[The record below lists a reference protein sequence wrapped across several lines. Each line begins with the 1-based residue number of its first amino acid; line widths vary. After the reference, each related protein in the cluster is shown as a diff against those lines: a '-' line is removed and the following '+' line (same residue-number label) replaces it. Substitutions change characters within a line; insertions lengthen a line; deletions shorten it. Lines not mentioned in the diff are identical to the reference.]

1 MKKFLF
7 IQIKKLIIL
16 VLCINACETG
26 RYGGKQTGERRER
39 AFCRCF
45 IYSGRRKVKGTGKM
59 KSIMKKSL
67 MAGMSVCMV
76 LSMTPA
82 TAMAAGSE
90 NVLSGSEASGTP
102 GAKETVMGY
111 KLAPG
116 WEIMGEDASHYTAQG
131 TDSVSIDVQHGDLYY
146 TNGGVRNTA
155 KNVFLHTVEQSDFA
169 ISVKLDF
176 KPGQDFQTAGLI
188 IYRDE
193 DANFAATRRYHSYFE
208 DKSLCIQGVN
218 TNSFPE
224 GHMADPSQ
232 EQAPIWLRI
241 VKEGTMVKSYYRLSE
256 DDEWTEYDNREW
268 SSFDGAEAEDLKVGL
283 YTRNTNPNGSS
294 TALFS
299 DFSIQYG
306 SEAPQET
313 AIFEE
318 TEIEVPDERIE
329 YITDRDW
336 YSAEVGYGSPK
347 KDTGVDGDAIVLG
360 GRTYTRGLAAHADSR
375 VVYDIEGLGVLRF
388 QAVAGVNKSQGSC
401 QFIVEADG
409 KELVK
414 TDILHGTDE
423 TQAIDVE
430 IPEGTKMLTLITNT
444 GGDNGNYDHSIWADA
459 KFVMDSDVSLD
470 SLRKITVS
478 GPGYLS
484 LDGEGELKVSG
495 ELVSGDAADL
505 SGAEITYSSSDDEV
519 LSVDQNGRMT
529 GKKDGSADVT
539 VTVTMG
545 EAVKTEVFSVIVGEG
560 DGEMWNISS
569 PDESLRTLFLLDE
582 EGEGHYFVLEDD
594 KVVVDDSQLG
604 IVTDA
609 GDFTEGLT
617 FKDQSEITK
626 VTDEYDL
633 MGAKVSHVKEEGR
646 EMTLSFAKDGAELDV
661 TVRMYD
667 DGMAFRYGVDSEDGG
682 ELAVSS
688 EATTLTVP
696 AGSTA
701 YAMDYI
707 NHNEEIERV
716 HQAEELGGDYCMPL
730 LYSVDDTWCLVSEAD
745 LGPEYCGTY
754 LKGDGTGSLNFHLSK
769 EQSGDVTTELP
780 FVSPWR
786 FVVIGTAEEINLNTM
801 AETLSPDRAEGDW
814 SWVEPGVTAW
824 TWLNREST
832 SDYETYR
839 KYVDFAAEMG
849 WQYLLLDEGWQPKGS
864 AQGHSEYAYYGYYD
878 WTEDLIDYANEKGI
892 RLLVWANHNDLK
904 DPAEREKRFAQWE
917 EWGIAGVKPDFFNS
931 SSQEY
936 MQLYQDLIEE
946 TAEHRLLLNLHGLPK
961 PAGERRTYPHLLTRE
976 GVFGHE
982 QELFRPSDMSAFHNC
997 MLPFMRN
1004 AVGPADY
1011 TPMFSYRNSNGQV
1024 RFSLAQMAAMPVV
1037 YESGIQ
1043 CLADRPDEY
1052 IGSPAEFYFK
1062 SFPAAWDES
1071 HVLQAVP
1078 GDLVTIARRS
1088 GEDWYVGS
1096 MCNTQHDAVIDLSFL
1111 GDGEYYAVICKDGE
1125 TQEEIVGEM
1134 QIVTKEDTLTI
1145 PMLETG
1151 GAALKILKEKPS
1163 EPDSITLDQTSLT
1176 LEQHDTA
1183 QLTAEITPE
1192 DTEMSQIT
1200 WSSSDESVVTVKNG
1214 QVVAV
1219 APGHAVITAST
1230 GFAGGV
1236 KAECEVEVKEPKY
1249 ILTEDW
1255 EITNSDPVYWD
1266 LNDDGSVTIQ
1276 TQIGEIYSG
1285 GKFTVKNLFLT
1296 PVAQQGDFT
1305 VNVKLDFAPEANY
1318 QTAGLI
1324 LFQDVDNNFCVS
1336 RRYHTSFGGDIL
1348 AYHGLNN
1355 AKWSEN
1361 NSTTAVK
1368 ITDEDQGPVSLQIT
1382 KSGDVL
1388 TASYKWDGDSEWT
1401 QICQQTYTGLTGG
1414 LKVGLYV
1421 ADAGNEDIQI
1431 PASFSDFTVQYAG
1444 EEPVQIAFSEKNPN
1458 AEPEEPEE
1466 PEELSTAVLEYALE
1480 LAGKVSTENV
1490 MDAVAERFEEVKAEA
1505 QAVLDAAKAGDP
1517 SVTQKQIDDSWKAL
1531 IDIMQHLSF
1540 EKVDK
1545 AALESVIKF
1554 AEEIEPNLDS
1564 YMETGKQEFTDA
1576 LADARTVYEDE
1587 LAMADEVEQAWTRLL
1602 KAAADL
1608 RLYADKDALENLVSE
1623 AEAIDL
1629 TAYTE
1634 ESARAFTEAL
1644 VSAKEVLADETLSE
1658 DDQSIVDK
1666 AAEALE
1672 AARGQLVAK
1681 ADAEDPS
1688 GTTADPGQSSGED
1701 GQNTADGQ
1709 KTADKT
1715 AGTGSGSQTAVSG
1728 SKAVKTGDT
1737 ASMAGYLLAAG
1748 AALAAAGTEVV
1759 RRKRTR

>member
-1 MKKFLF
+1 
-7 IQIKKLIIL
+7 
-16 VLCINACETG
+16 
-26 RYGGKQTGERRER
+26 
-39 AFCRCF
+39 
-45 IYSGRRKVKGTGKM
+45 
-59 KSIMKKSL
+59 
-67 MAGMSVCMV
+67 
-76 LSMTPA
+76 
-82 TAMAAGSE
+82 
-90 NVLSGSEASGTP
+90 
-102 GAKETVMGY
+102 
-111 KLAPG
+111 
-116 WEIMGEDASHYTAQG
+116 MGE
-131 TDSVSIDVQHGDLYY
+131 V
-146 TNGGVRNTA
+146 
-155 KNVFLHTVEQSDFA
+155 
-169 ISVKLDF
+169 
-176 KPGQDFQTAGLI
+176 
-188 IYRDE
+188 
-193 DANFAATRRYHSYFE
+193 
-208 DKSLCIQGVN
+208 
-218 TNSFPE
+218 
-224 GHMADPSQ
+224 
-232 EQAPIWLRI
+232 
-241 VKEGTMVKSYYRLSE
+241 
-256 DDEWTEYDNREW
+256 
-268 SSFDGAEAEDLKVGL
+268 
-283 YTRNTNPNGSS
+283 
-294 TALFS
+294 
-299 DFSIQYG
+299 
-306 SEAPQET
+306 
-313 AIFEE
+313 
-318 TEIEVPDERIE
+318 
-329 YITDRDW
+329 
-336 YSAEVGYGSPK
+336 
-347 KDTGVDGDAIVLG
+347 
-360 GRTYTRGLAAHADSR
+360 
-375 VVYDIEGLGVLRF
+375 
-388 QAVAGVNKSQGSC
+388 
-401 QFIVEADG
+401 
-409 KELVK
+409 
-414 TDILHGTDE
+414 
-423 TQAIDVE
+423 
-430 IPEGTKMLTLITNT
+430 
-444 GGDNGNYDHSIWADA
+444 
-459 KFVMDSDVSLD
+459 
-470 SLRKITVS
+470 
-478 GPGYLS
+478 
-484 LDGEGELKVSG
+484 
-495 ELVSGDAADL
+495 
-505 SGAEITYSSSDDEV
+505 
-519 LSVDQNGRMT
+519 
-529 GKKDGSADVT
+529 
-539 VTVTMG
+539 
-545 EAVKTEVFSVIVGEG
+545 VKTEVFS
-560 DGEMWNISS
+560 
-569 PDESLRTLFLLDE
+569 
-582 EGEGHYFVLEDD
+582 
-594 KVVVDDSQLG
+594 
-604 IVTDA
+604 VTDA

-617 FKDQSEITK
+617 FKDQSEVTA

-646 EMTLSFAKDGAELDV
+646 EMTLSFTKDGAEFDV

-667 DGMAFRYGVDSEDGG
+667 DGMAFRYGVESEDGG

-688 EATTLTVP
+688 EATTLAVP

-707 NHNEEIERV
+707 NHNEEIERE
-716 HQAEELGGDYCMPL
+716 HQAEELSGDYCMPL
-730 LYSVDDTWCLVSEAD
+730 LYNVDDTWCLVSEAD

-769 EQSGDVTTELP
+769 EQSGDVETELP

-832 SDYETYR
+832 SDYETYK
-839 KYVDFAAEMG
+839 KYVDFAVEMG

-864 AQGHSEYAYYGYYD
+864 TQGHSEYAYYGYFD

-917 EWGIAGVKPDFFNS
+917 EWGIAGIKPDFFNS

-946 TAEHRLLLNLHGLPK
+946 TAEHHLLLNLHGLPK

-976 GVFGHE
+976 AVFGHE
-982 QELFRPSDMSAFHNC
+982 QELFRPSDVSAFHNC

-1096 MCNTQHDAVIDLSFL
+1096 MCNTLHDAVIDLSFL

-1134 QIVTKEDTLTI
+1134 QVVTKEDTLTI

-1151 GAALKILKEKPS
+1151 GAAIKILKEKPS
-1163 EPDSITLDQTSLT
+1163 EPDSITIDQTSLT
-1176 LEQHDTA
+1176 LEPHDTA

-1214 QVVAV
+1214 QIVAV

-1249 ILTEDW
+1249 LLTEDW
-1255 EITNSDPVYWD
+1255 EIINEDLAYWD
-1266 LNDDGSVTIQ
+1266 LNDDGSITIQ

-1296 PVAQQGDFT
+1296 PIAQQGDFT

-1355 AKWSEN
+1355 AKWTEN
-1361 NSTTAVK
+1361 NSSSAVK
-1368 ITDEDQGPVSLQIT
+1368 VTDEDQGPVSLQIT

-1401 QICQQTYTGLTGG
+1401 QICQQTYTGLTEE

-1421 ADAGNEDIQI
+1421 ANAGNEDIQI
-1431 PASFSDFTVQYAG
+1431 PAAFRDFTVQYAG
-1444 EEPVQIAFSEKNPN
+1444 EDPVQIAFSEKNPN
-1458 AEPEEPEE
+1458 AEPEK
-1466 PEELSTAVLEYALE
+1466 LSTAVLEYALE
-1480 LAGKVSTENV
+1480 LADKVSTDNV
-1490 MDAVAERFEEVKAEA
+1490 MDAVAEKFEAVKAEA
-1505 QAVLDAAKAGDP
+1505 QAILDAVKAGDT
-1517 SVTQKQIDDSWKAL
+1517 SVTQKQIDDGWKAL
-1531 IDIMQHLSF
+1531 IEIMQYMSF

-1545 AALESVIKF
+1545 SDLEAVISYAA
-1554 AEEIEPNLDS
+1554 EIEADLDS
-1564 YMETGKQEFTDA
+1564 YVENGRQEFVDA
-1576 LADARTVYEDE
+1576 LAHARTVYDDE
-1587 LAMADEVEQAWTRLL
+1587 IAMQDEVEQAWRGLL
-1602 KAAADL
+1602 KAMADL
-1608 RLYADKDALENLVSE
+1608 RLKADKDALEDLINE
-1623 AEAIDL
+1623 ASAIDL
-1629 TAYTE
+1629 SAYTE
-1634 ESARAFTEAL
+1634 ESAEVFRTALAEAQG
-1644 VSAKEVLADETLSE
+1644 VFADETLSE
-1658 DDQSIVDK
+1658 DDQAVVDA
-1666 AAEALE
+1666 AAEKLA
-1672 AARGQLVAK
+1672 AAR
-1681 ADAEDPS
+1681 
-1688 GTTADPGQSSGED
+1688 D

>member
-1 MKKFLF
+1 
-7 IQIKKLIIL
+7 
-16 VLCINACETG
+16 
-26 RYGGKQTGERRER
+26 
-39 AFCRCF
+39 
-45 IYSGRRKVKGTGKM
+45 
-59 KSIMKKSL
+59 
-67 MAGMSVCMV
+67 MSVCMT
-76 LSMTPA
+76 LSMMPA
-82 TAMAAGSE
+82 TAMAAGSG
-90 NVLSGSEASGTP
+90 NVLLSGSEVSGIS
-102 GAKETVMGY
+102 GVKETVMGY

-131 TDSVSIDVQHGDLYY
+131 TDSVSIDVQYGDLYY
-146 TNGGVRNTA
+146 ANGSVRNTA
-155 KNVFLHTVEQSDFA
+155 KNVFLHTVDKADFA
-169 ISVKLDF
+169 ISAKLDF
-176 KPGQDFQTAGLI
+176 QPDQDFQSAGLI

-193 DANFAATRRYHSYFE
+193 NANFAATRRYHSYFE
-208 DKSLCIQGVN
+208 NKSLCIQGVD
-218 TNSFPE
+218 TDSFTE

-232 EQAPIWLRI
+232 EQVPIWLRV
-241 VKEGTMVKSYYRLSE
+241 VKEGTTVTSYYRFSE
-256 DDEWTEYDNREW
+256 EDEWTEYDSREW
-268 SSFDGAEAEDLKVGL
+268 SSFEGAEAGDLKVGF
-283 YTRNTNPNGSS
+283 YTGNSKSNGSP
-294 TALFS
+294 AVFS

-306 SEAPQET
+306 SEAPKET

-318 TEIEVPDERIE
+318 TEIEAPDERIE

-360 GRTYTRGLAAHADSR
+360 GKTYSRGLAAHADSR

-409 KELVK
+409 RELVK
-414 TDILHGTDE
+414 TDILHGTNE

-459 KFVMDSDVSLD
+459 KLVMDPDVSPD

-478 GPGYLS
+478 GPGWLA
-484 LDGEGELKVSG
+484 LDGEGQLKVSG
-495 ELVSGDAADL
+495 ELVSGDTADL
-505 SGAEITYSSSDDEV
+505 SDAEITYSSSDDEV
-519 LSVDQNGRMT
+519 LSVDQNGKIT

-539 VTVTMG
+539 VNVTMG
-545 EAVKTEVFSVIVGEG
+545 EVVKTEVFSVIVGEG
-560 DGEMWNISS
+560 EGEMWNISS
-569 PDESLRTLFLLDE
+569 PDESLRALFLLDE

-609 GDFTEGLT
+609 GDFTEGLA
-617 FKDQSEITK
+617 FKDQSEVTA

-633 MGAKVSHVKEEGR
+633 VGAKVSHVKEEGR
-646 EMTLSFAKDGAELDV
+646 EMTLSFTKDGAEFDV

-667 DGMAFRYGVDSEDGG
+667 DGMAFRYGVESEDGG
-682 ELAVSS
+682 ELSVSS

-730 LYSVDDTWCLVSEAD
+730 LYNVEDTWCLISEAD

-769 EQSGDVTTELP
+769 EQSGDVTTDLP

-832 SDYETYR
+832 SDYETYK
-839 KYVDFAAEMG
+839 KYVDFAVEMG

-864 AQGHSEYAYYGYYD
+864 TQGHSEYAYYGYFD

-917 EWGIAGVKPDFFNS
+917 EWGIAGIKPDFFNS

-946 TAEHRLLLNLHGLPK
+946 TAEHHLLLNLHGLPK

-976 GVFGHE
+976 AVFGHE
-982 QELFRPSDMSAFHNC
+982 QELFRPSDVSAFHNC

-1071 HVLQAVP
+1071 IVLQAVP

-1134 QIVTKEDTLTI
+1134 QAVTKEDTLTI

-1151 GAALKILKEKPS
+1151 GAAIKILKEKPS
-1163 EPDSITLDQTSLT
+1163 EPDSITLDQTSLS
-1176 LEQHDTA
+1176 LEPRDTA

-1192 DTEMSQIT
+1192 GTEMSQIT
-1200 WSSSDESVVTVKNG
+1200 WSSSDESVATVKNG
-1214 QVVAV
+1214 QVAAV

-1230 GFAGGV
+1230 GFADDV

-1249 ILTEDW
+1249 LLTEDW
-1255 EITNSDPVYWD
+1255 EITNPDPVYWD

-1296 PVAQQGDFT
+1296 PIAQQGDFT

-1355 AKWSEN
+1355 AKWTEN
-1361 NSTTAVK
+1361 NSSSAVK
-1368 ITDEDQGPVSLQIT
+1368 VTDEDQGPVSLQIT

-1401 QICQQTYTGLTGG
+1401 QICQQTYTGLTGE

-1421 ADAGNEDIQI
+1421 ANAGNEDIQI
-1431 PASFSDFTVQYAG
+1431 PAAFREFTVQYEG
-1444 EEPVQIAFSEKNPN
+1444 EDPVQIDFSKKNPA
-1458 AEPEEPEE
+1458 AET
-1466 PEELSTAVLEYALE
+1466 EELSTAVLEYALE
-1480 LAGKVSTENV
+1480 LAEKVSTEGV
-1490 MDAVAERFEEVKAEA
+1490 MDVVVEKFEAIKAEA
-1505 QAVLDAAKAGDP
+1505 QAILDAVKAGDT

-1531 IDIMQHLSF
+1531 IEIMQYMSF

-1545 AALESVIKF
+1545 SDLEAVISYAA
-1554 AEEIEPNLDS
+1554 EIEADLDS
-1564 YMETGKQEFTDA
+1564 YVENGRQEFVDA
-1576 LADARTVYEDE
+1576 LAHARTVYDDE
-1587 LAMADEVEQAWTRLL
+1587 IAMQDEVEQAWRGLL
-1602 KAAADL
+1602 KAMADL
-1608 RLYADKDALENLVSE
+1608 RLKADKDALEDLINE
-1623 AEAIDL
+1623 ASAIDL
-1629 TAYTE
+1629 SAYTE
-1634 ESARAFTEAL
+1634 ESADVLRTALAEAQG
-1644 VSAKEVLADETLSE
+1644 VFADETLSE
-1658 DDQSIVDK
+1658 DDQAVVDA
-1666 AAEALE
+1666 AAEKLA
-1672 AARGQLVAK
+1672 AARDGLIAK
-1681 ADAEDPS
+1681 NDAENPGTGADGNTGDTS
-1688 GTTADPGQSSGED
+1688 GKDNASGQNGTTENNSAQ
-1701 GQNTADGQ
+1701 
-1709 KTADKT
+1709 
-1715 AGTGSGSQTAVSG
+1715 
-1728 SKAVKTGDT
+1728 KAVKTGDT
-1737 ASMAGYLLAAG
+1737 MAPIAGSAA
-1748 AALAAAGTEVV
+1748 AVMLAAAAGVIAYRRRRGT
-1759 RRKRTR
+1759 R

>member
-1 MKKFLF
+1 M
-7 IQIKKLIIL
+7 IIL
-16 VLCINACETG
+16 TLCTNACETG

-39 AFCRCF
+39 AFWRCF
-45 IYSGRRKVKGTGKM
+45 IYSGRRKVKGERNRENEKHYE
-59 KSIMKKSL
+59 KI
-67 MAGMSVCMV
+67 ADGMSVCMV

-90 NVLSGSEASGTP
+90 NVLSGSEASGIP

-131 TDSVSIDVQHGDLYY
+131 TDSVSIDVQYGDLYY
-146 TNGGVRNTA
+146 ANGSVRNTA
-155 KNVFLHTVEQSDFA
+155 KNVFLHTVDEADFA
-169 ISVKLDF
+169 IPAKLDF
-176 KPGQDFQTAGLI
+176 KPDQDFQSAGLI

-193 DANFAATRRYHSYFE
+193 NANFAATRRYHSYFE
-208 DKSLCIQGVN
+208 NKSLCIQGMDAD
-218 TNSFPE
+218 SFTE

-232 EQAPIWLRI
+232 EQAPIWLRV
-241 VKEGTMVKSYYRLSE
+241 VKEGTTLTSYYRLSE
-256 DDEWTEYDNREW
+256 EDEWTEYDSREW
-268 SSFDGAEAEDLKVGL
+268 SSFEGAEAGDLKVGF
-283 YTRNTNPNGSS
+283 YTGNSKFNGSP
-294 TALFS
+294 AVFS

-313 AIFEE
+313 AVFEE
-318 TEIEVPDERIE
+318 TEIEAPDERIE

-360 GRTYTRGLAAHADSR
+360 GRTYSRGLAAHADSR

-388 QAVAGVNKSQGSC
+388 QAVAGVNKPQGSC

-444 GGDNGNYDHSIWADA
+444 GEDNGNYDHSIWADA
-459 KFVMDSDVSLD
+459 KFVM
-470 SLRKITVS
+470 
-478 GPGYLS
+478 
-484 LDGEGELKVSG
+484 
-495 ELVSGDAADL
+495 
-505 SGAEITYSSSDDEV
+505 
-519 LSVDQNGRMT
+519 
-529 GKKDGSADVT
+529 
-539 VTVTMG
+539 
-545 EAVKTEVFSVIVGEG
+545 
-560 DGEMWNISS
+560 
-569 PDESLRTLFLLDE
+569 
-582 EGEGHYFVLEDD
+582 
-594 KVVVDDSQLG
+594 
-604 IVTDA
+604 
-609 GDFTEGLT
+609 
-617 FKDQSEITK
+617 
-626 VTDEYDL
+626 
-633 MGAKVSHVKEEGR
+633 
-646 EMTLSFAKDGAELDV
+646 
-661 TVRMYD
+661 
-667 DGMAFRYGVDSEDGG
+667 
-682 ELAVSS
+682 
-688 EATTLTVP
+688 
-696 AGSTA
+696 
-701 YAMDYI
+701 
-707 NHNEEIERV
+707 
-716 HQAEELGGDYCMPL
+716 
-730 LYSVDDTWCLVSEAD
+730 
-745 LGPEYCGTY
+745 
-754 LKGDGTGSLNFHLSK
+754 
-769 EQSGDVTTELP
+769 
-780 FVSPWR
+780 
-786 FVVIGTAEEINLNTM
+786 
-801 AETLSPDRAEGDW
+801 
-814 SWVEPGVTAW
+814 
-824 TWLNREST
+824 
-832 SDYETYR
+832 
-839 KYVDFAAEMG
+839 
-849 WQYLLLDEGWQPKGS
+849 
-864 AQGHSEYAYYGYYD
+864 
-878 WTEDLIDYANEKGI
+878 
-892 RLLVWANHNDLK
+892 

-917 EWGIAGVKPDFFNS
+917 EWGIAGIKPDFFNS

-946 TAEHRLLLNLHGLPK
+946 TAEHHLLLNLHGLPK

-976 GVFGHE
+976 AVFGHE
-982 QELFRPSDMSAFHNC
+982 QELFRPSDVSAFHNC

-1043 CLADRPDEY
+1043 CLADRSEEY

-1096 MCNTQHDAVIDLSFL
+1096 MCNTQHDVVIDLSFL

-1134 QIVTKEDTLTI
+1134 QVVTKEDTLTI

-1163 EPDSITLDQTSLT
+1163 EPDSITIDQTSLT
-1176 LEQHDTA
+1176 LEPHDTA
-1183 QLTAEITPE
+1183 KLTAEITPE

-1236 KAECEVEVKEPKY
+1236 KAECEVEVKEPEY
-1249 ILTEDW
+1249 ILTDDW
-1255 EITNSDPVYWD
+1255 EIINEDLAYWD
-1266 LNDDGSVTIQ
+1266 LNDDGGVTIQ

-1296 PVAQQGDFT
+1296 PIAQQGDFT

-1355 AKWSEN
+1355 AKWTEN
-1361 NSTTAVK
+1361 NSSSAVK

-1401 QICQQTYTGLTGG
+1401 QICQQTYTGLTGD

-1421 ADAGNEDIQI
+1421 ANAGNEDIQI

-1466 PEELSTAVLEYALE
+1466 LSTAVLEYALE
-1480 LAGKVSTENV
+1480 LADKVSTENV
-1490 MDAVAERFEEVKAEA
+1490 MDAVAERFEAVKAEA

-1545 AALESVIKF
+1545 ASLESVIRF

-1564 YMETGKQEFTDA
+1564 YIETGKQEFTDA
-1576 LADARTVYEDE
+1576 LANARTVYEDE

-1608 RLYADKDALENLVSE
+1608 RLYADKDALEDLISE

-1634 ESARAFTEAL
+1634 ESAQAFTAAL
-1644 VSAKEVLADETLSE
+1644 ASAKEVLADETLSE
-1658 DDQSIVDK
+1658 DDQSIVDE

-1681 ADAEDPS
+1681 ADAEEPS
-1688 GTTADPGQSSGED
+1688 GTTADPGQSGGSA

-1709 KTADKT
+1709 KTADKNAGKT
-1715 AGTGSGSQTAVSG
+1715 AGAGSGSQTAASG
-1728 SKAVKTGDT
+1728 SKAVKTGDS
-1737 ASMAGYLLAAG
+1737 AAMAGYLLAAG
-1748 AALAAAGTEVV
+1748 AALAAGNMAYKR
-1759 RRKRTR
+1759 RRKRR

>member
-1 MKKFLF
+1 M
-7 IQIKKLIIL
+7 IIL
-16 VLCINACETG
+16 TLCTNACETG

-39 AFCRCF
+39 AFWRCF
-45 IYSGRRKVKGTGKM
+45 IYSGRRKVKGERNRENEKHYE
-59 KSIMKKSL
+59 KI
-67 MAGMSVCMV
+67 ADGMSVCMV

-90 NVLSGSEASGTP
+90 NVLSGSEASGIP

-131 TDSVSIDVQHGDLYY
+131 TDSVSIDVQYGDLYY
-146 TNGGVRNTA
+146 ANGSVRNTA
-155 KNVFLHTVEQSDFA
+155 KNVFLHTVDEADFA
-169 ISVKLDF
+169 ISAKLDF
-176 KPGQDFQTAGLI
+176 KPDQDFQSAGLI

-193 DANFAATRRYHSYFE
+193 NANFAATRRYHSYFE
-208 DKSLCIQGVN
+208 NKSLCIQGMDAD
-218 TNSFPE
+218 SFTE

-232 EQAPIWLRI
+232 EQAPIWLRV
-241 VKEGTMVKSYYRLSE
+241 VKEGTTLTSYYRLSE
-256 DDEWTEYDNREW
+256 EDEWTEYDSREW
-268 SSFDGAEAEDLKVGL
+268 SSFEGAEAGDLKVGF
-283 YTRNTNPNGSS
+283 YTGNSKSNGSP
-294 TALFS
+294 AVFS

-313 AIFEE
+313 AVFEE
-318 TEIEVPDERIE
+318 TEIEAPDERIE

-360 GRTYTRGLAAHADSR
+360 GRTYSRGLAAHADSR

-388 QAVAGVNKSQGSC
+388 QAVAGVNKPQGSC

-444 GGDNGNYDHSIWADA
+444 GEDNGNYDHSIWADA
-459 KFVMDSDVSLD
+459 KFVM
-470 SLRKITVS
+470 
-478 GPGYLS
+478 
-484 LDGEGELKVSG
+484 
-495 ELVSGDAADL
+495 
-505 SGAEITYSSSDDEV
+505 
-519 LSVDQNGRMT
+519 
-529 GKKDGSADVT
+529 
-539 VTVTMG
+539 
-545 EAVKTEVFSVIVGEG
+545 
-560 DGEMWNISS
+560 
-569 PDESLRTLFLLDE
+569 
-582 EGEGHYFVLEDD
+582 
-594 KVVVDDSQLG
+594 
-604 IVTDA
+604 
-609 GDFTEGLT
+609 
-617 FKDQSEITK
+617 
-626 VTDEYDL
+626 
-633 MGAKVSHVKEEGR
+633 
-646 EMTLSFAKDGAELDV
+646 
-661 TVRMYD
+661 
-667 DGMAFRYGVDSEDGG
+667 
-682 ELAVSS
+682 
-688 EATTLTVP
+688 
-696 AGSTA
+696 
-701 YAMDYI
+701 
-707 NHNEEIERV
+707 
-716 HQAEELGGDYCMPL
+716 
-730 LYSVDDTWCLVSEAD
+730 
-745 LGPEYCGTY
+745 
-754 LKGDGTGSLNFHLSK
+754 
-769 EQSGDVTTELP
+769 
-780 FVSPWR
+780 
-786 FVVIGTAEEINLNTM
+786 
-801 AETLSPDRAEGDW
+801 
-814 SWVEPGVTAW
+814 
-824 TWLNREST
+824 
-832 SDYETYR
+832 
-839 KYVDFAAEMG
+839 
-849 WQYLLLDEGWQPKGS
+849 
-864 AQGHSEYAYYGYYD
+864 
-878 WTEDLIDYANEKGI
+878 
-892 RLLVWANHNDLK
+892 

-917 EWGIAGVKPDFFNS
+917 EWGIAGIKPDFFNS

-946 TAEHRLLLNLHGLPK
+946 TAEHHLLLNLHGLPK

-976 GVFGHE
+976 AVFGHE
-982 QELFRPSDMSAFHNC
+982 QELFRPSDVSAFHNC

-1043 CLADRPDEY
+1043 CLADRSEEY

-1134 QIVTKEDTLTI
+1134 QVVTKEDTLTI

-1163 EPDSITLDQTSLT
+1163 EPDSITIDQTSLT
-1176 LEQHDTA
+1176 LEPHDTA
-1183 QLTAEITPE
+1183 KLTAEITPE

-1200 WSSSDESVVTVKNG
+1200 WSSSDESVVAVKNG

-1236 KAECEVEVKEPKY
+1236 KAECEVEVKEPEY
-1249 ILTEDW
+1249 ILTDDW
-1255 EITNSDPVYWD
+1255 EIINEDLAYWD
-1266 LNDDGSVTIQ
+1266 LNDDGGVTIQ

-1296 PVAQQGDFT
+1296 PIAQQGDFT

-1355 AKWSEN
+1355 AKWTEN
-1361 NSTTAVK
+1361 NSSSAVK

-1401 QICQQTYTGLTGG
+1401 QICQQTYTGLTGD

-1421 ADAGNEDIQI
+1421 ANAGNEDIQI

-1466 PEELSTAVLEYALE
+1466 LSTAVLEYALE
-1480 LAGKVSTENV
+1480 LADKVSTENV
-1490 MDAVAERFEEVKAEA
+1490 MDAVAERFEAVKAEA

-1545 AALESVIKF
+1545 ASLESVIRF

-1564 YMETGKQEFTDA
+1564 YIETGKQEFTDA
-1576 LADARTVYEDE
+1576 LANARTVYEDE

-1608 RLYADKDALENLVSE
+1608 RLYADKDALEDLISE

-1634 ESARAFTEAL
+1634 ESAQAFTAAL
-1644 VSAKEVLADETLSE
+1644 ASAKEVLADETLSE
-1658 DDQSIVDK
+1658 DDQSIVDE

-1681 ADAEDPS
+1681 ADAEEPS
-1688 GTTADPGQSSGED
+1688 GTTADPGQSGGSA

-1709 KTADKT
+1709 KTADKNAGKT
-1715 AGTGSGSQTAVSG
+1715 AGAGSGSQTAASG
-1728 SKAVKTGDT
+1728 SKAVKTGDS
-1737 ASMAGYLLAAG
+1737 AAMAGYLLAAG
-1748 AALAAAGTEVV
+1748 AALAAGNMAYKR
-1759 RRKRTR
+1759 RRKRR